1 MVESQTLA
9 PVEISAAEAE
19 LERRV
24 DSYYAGLNMLTE
36 AENGLKMLLAG
47 GRQEALWNEEIVP
60 TEVKMI
66 EPPEA
71 DDLRSAVATALE
83 RRPEVRAL
91 KARQQ
96 AARTQSDLS
105 AEMVKP
111 QLNLVASY
119 ANAGLAGTVSE
130 RENPF
135 SEASRVSAIRLNE
148 LSVLAGLPPVPVV
161 SFGGLPD
168 ILVGGYGTALSN
180 LFARRYQTFQAGL
193 SLDLNLRNRTAEA
206 NLAQARLAERRLAL
220 EQTRLEQLI
229 EMQVRNALQALET
242 ARQRIRAAEASA
254 RAAKDKLDSEVR
266 LFQAGESTNFM
277 VLTRQNEY
285 SDSRRREVVA
295 RLEANKAVSRLRLA
309 MGLTLESYGIK
320 LN

>member
-1 MVESQTLA
+1 
-9 PVEISAAEAE
+9 
-19 LERRV
+19 
-24 DSYYAGLNMLTE
+24 
-36 AENGLKMLLAG
+36 
-47 GRQEALWNEEIVP
+47 
-60 TEVKMI
+60 
-66 EPPEA
+66 
-71 DDLRSAVATALE
+71 
-83 RRPEVRAL
+83 
-91 KARQQ
+91 
-96 AARTQSDLS
+96 
-105 AEMVKP
+105 
-111 QLNLVASY
+111 
-119 ANAGLAGTVSE
+119 
-130 RENPF
+130 
-135 SEASRVSAIRLNE
+135 
-148 LSVLAGLPPVPVV
+148 
-161 SFGGLPD
+161 
-168 ILVGGYGTALSN
+168 
-180 LFARRYQTFQAGL
+180 
-193 SLDLNLRNRTAEA
+193 LRNRTAEA